1 MTKLKTDGLGLRSTS
16 CTPLQSLTTVSFSF
30 NSPNRSHSHGLSLS
44 LSLTFLSKFL
54 GSSSL
59 ALFSQTGCPQKAR
72 QWPRSALTCLLKASQ
87 PKKKGG
93 SLHNSSSTKEPSL
106 DSSLVLMSGQAHCDW
121 ESGIW
126 KLYILPKGVGSK
138 GRVSKSEEP

>member
-1 MTKLKTDGLGLRSTS
+1 MDLASGVHPALHCIHLLLSHFPSTLP
-16 CTPLQSLTTVSFSF
+16 TALTLMV
-30 NSPNRSHSHGLSLS
+30 SLS

-126 KLYILPKGVGSK
+126 KLYRLPKGVGSK